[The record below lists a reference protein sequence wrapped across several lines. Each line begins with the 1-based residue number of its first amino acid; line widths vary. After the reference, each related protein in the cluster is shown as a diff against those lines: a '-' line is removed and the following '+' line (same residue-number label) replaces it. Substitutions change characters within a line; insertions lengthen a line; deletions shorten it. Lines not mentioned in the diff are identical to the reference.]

1 MSAGKS
7 SWMSALVV
15 CLLARS
21 ACAQPSAEQALGLSD
36 FAYSVPLTGEPG
48 RAVQTVLVPLEVYL
62 NVLRKDLGDV
72 RVFSESGQ
80 EVPHAVRKLSEHS
93 ERELPP
99 QTLPLF
105 PLREADESASLN
117 DLEVHVTHGADGSI
131 VDIRS
136 SRSDA
141 SEEAELGPI
150 VAYVLDASAAQ
161 HPIASIIITLDE
173 TEESY
178 VFAIDVQASDDL
190 THWRAVA
197 SQQSLARLEF
207 KGNRIKHERIAL
219 TPNRSKYLRLSWGGD
234 APPAAVVAV
243 EAQFQRERVGPKRL
257 SVTVRGQRVDGENE
271 TYAFDT
277 PGLVPA
283 DRLQVQ
289 LPTTHTLIK
298 ATLSF
303 ADKAEGPWQEVMDG
317 RVYRIIEQGQELTS
331 ASVAI
336 PTTSARFWRM
346 EVHTGNGDSEPDPPS
361 LKLEYLPEQ
370 LLFVSKEE
378 SVHQLAYGS
387 YKAEHS
393 KFTVAD
399 ILSVLPL
406 DERKNLPLETA
417 RSGSAQR
424 QGGQAAVT
432 HPPPPA
438 PIKTYI
444 LWAVLILSALILG
457 LLALRLSRNVQ

>member
-1 MSAGKS
+1 MSPGTS
-7 SWMSALVV
+7 SWTSVLLVLVLANAASAE
-15 CLLARS
+15 
-21 ACAQPSAEQALGLSD
+21 PSAEKALGLSD
-36 FAYSVPLTGEPG
+36 FAYSVQLTGEPG
-48 RAVQTVLVPLEVYL
+48 RAVQTVLVPHDVYL

-80 EVPHAVRKLSEHS
+80 EVPHAVRRLSEHS

-99 QTLPLF
+99 QALPLF
-105 PLREADESASLN
+105 PLREAGGSASLN

-136 SRSDA
+136 SGSDA
-141 SEEAELGPI
+141 SEEGELGPI
-150 VAYVLDASAAQ
+150 VAYILDASAAE
-161 HPIASIIITLDE
+161 HPIASIVVTLDE

-178 VFAIDVQASDDL
+178 VFALQVQASDDL
-190 THWRAVA
+190 SHWRAVA
-197 SQQSLARLEF
+197 SEQTLARLEF
-207 KGNRIKHERIAL
+207 EGNRIEHERIVL
-219 TPNRSKYLRLSWGGD
+219 MPNRSKYLRLSWGGD

-243 EAQFQRERVGPKRL
+243 EAQFQRERVVPKRL
-257 SVTVRGQRVDGENE
+257 SVTVRGRRVDGKNE
-271 TYAFDT
+271 TYEFDT
-277 PGLVPA
+277 PGFVPA

-298 ATLSF
+298 ATISS
-303 ADKAEGPWQEVMDG
+303 ADKEEGPWHKVMDG

-331 ASVAI
+331 PSVAI

-346 EVHTGNGDSEPDPPS
+346 EVHTGNGDLEPDAPS

-393 KFTVAD
+393 KFSVAD
-399 ILSVLPL
+399 ILSVLPR
-406 DERKNLPLETA
+406 DERKNLPVETA
-417 RSGSAQR
+417 TSGSEQR
-424 QGGQAAVT
+424 QGGEAAVT

-457 LLALRLSRNVQ
+457 LLAVRLARNVR

>member
-1 MSAGKS
+1 
-7 SWMSALVV
+7 MSALVV

-21 ACAQPSAEQALGLSD
+21 ACAQPAAEQALGLSD

-48 RAVQTVLVPLEVYL
+48 RAVQTVLVPLDVYL

-72 RVFSESGQ
+72 RVFSDSGQ
-80 EVPHAVRKLSEHS
+80 EVPHAVRRLSEHR

-105 PLREADESASLN
+105 PLREAGESASLN

-141 SEEAELGPI
+141 SEDGELGPI
-150 VAYVLDASAAQ
+150 VAYVLDASAAE
-161 HPIASIIITLDE
+161 HPIASILITLDE

-178 VFAIDVQASDDL
+178 VFALDVQASDDL

-207 KGNRIKHERIAL
+207 EGNRIEHKRIAL
-219 TPNRSKYLRLSWGGD
+219 TPSRSKYLRLSWDGD

-243 EAQFQRERVGPKRL
+243 EAQFQRERIGPKRL
-257 SVTVRGQRVDGENE
+257 SVTVRGQRVDAENE

-298 ATLSF
+298 ATISS
-303 ADKAEGPWQEVMDG
+303 ADKEEGPWHEVMDG

-331 ASVAI
+331 PSVAI

-346 EVHTGNGDSEPDPPS
+346 EVHTGNGDVEPGAPS

-370 LLFVSKEE
+370 LLFVSKEQ

-417 RSGSAQR
+417 TSGSAQR

-444 LWAVLILSALILG
+444 LWAVLIVSALILG
-457 LLALRLSRNVQ
+457 LLALRLARNVR

>member
-80 EVPHAVRKLSEHS
+80 EVPHAVRTLSEHS

-141 SEEAELGPI
+141 SEQGELGPI

-161 HPIASIIITLDE
+161 HPIASVLITLDE

-190 THWRAVA
+190 THWRTVA

-207 KGNRIKHERIAL
+207 EGNRIEHERIAL

-283 DRLQVQ
+283 DRLQV
-289 LPTTHTLIK
+289 LLSTTHTLIK
-298 ATLSF
+298 ATLSS
-303 ADKAEGPWQEVMDG
+303 ADKAEGPWHEVMDG

-331 ASVAI
+331 PSVPI

-406 DERKNLPLETA
+406 DERKNLPVETA
-417 RSGSAQR
+417 TSGSAQR

-438 PIKTYI
+438 PIKTYV

-457 LLALRLSRNVQ
+457 LLALRLARNVQ